1 MISFQR
7 GVSVRESLGLGEFT
21 GISKNL
27 KDFFGKLM
35 AGGLESAIW
44 STESNTYS
52 VEPKEMDF
60 KNSTDR
66 GGGNSHKFYVRLVL
80 NDFSNYGSI
89 KEKIKSY
96 KWQMA
101 GYLSLPDE
109 GFKLNTMNFY
119 IGKKYFSKVGFEY
132 KSNSFLV
139 EVVYNKIKR

>member
-1 MISFQR
+1 MVFKR
-7 GVSVRESLGLGEFT
+7 GGGAMETLGVGEFA

-35 AGGLESAIW
+35 DGDLGSAIW

-60 KNSTDR
+60 KNSADR

-80 NDFSNYGSI
+80 NDFSNYGSV

-101 GYLSLPDE
+101 GYLSLPDD

-119 IGKKYFSKVGFEY
+119 IGKKFFKKAGFEY
-132 KSNSFLV
+132 KTNSFLT
-139 EVVYNKIKR
+139 EVVYSKQD